1 MMNFNEKIDRTES
14 GSVKYDLRKAVFGS
28 EDVIPLWV
36 ADMDFS
42 TPNFIIDA
50 LRRRMEHPVF
60 GYSFASKGYFEA
72 IISWAKRRFGWDIE
86 KSWIAGCSGIIPSLG
101 VAILEFTS
109 PGDRII
115 IQPPIYP
122 PFYSAVSVNGREVV
136 VNQLIETGGR
146 YTMDLDDLERKAD
159 GAKMIILCNPH
170 NPVGRVWQRE
180 ELSALAEISI
190 RYKMLIVT
198 DDIHADI
205 VYSPSKYIP
214 IASLSEEIANQ
225 TITFLAPSK
234 TFNIPG
240 LSTSWAVSR
249 NAELMFRFRRRLDAL
264 HLGFGNIFGSIA
276 LEEAYR
282 NGESWLDQLLDYLS
296 GNLAFV
302 EEYLKEHIS
311 EISFVRPEGS
321 YLVWLD
327 CRRLGLS
334 DAELKRFMISIARL
348 GLNDGPSFGEG
359 GSGFQ
364 RLNIGC
370 QRSVLAEAL
379 ERLSQAVKTMS

>member
-1 MMNFNEKIDRTES
+1 MNFNEKIDRTES

-36 ADMDFS
+36 ADMDFR
-42 TPNFIIDA
+42 TPTFIIDA

-60 GYSFASKGYFEA
+60 GYSIAPQGYFEA
-72 IISWAKRRFGWDIE
+72 IISWAMRRFEWKIE

-146 YTMDLDDLERKAD
+146 YTMDLEDLERKAD

-190 RYKMLIVT
+190 RHKTLIVT

-205 VYSPSKYIP
+205 VYSPYKYIP

-249 NAELMFRFRRRLDAL
+249 NAELMFRFKRRLDAL